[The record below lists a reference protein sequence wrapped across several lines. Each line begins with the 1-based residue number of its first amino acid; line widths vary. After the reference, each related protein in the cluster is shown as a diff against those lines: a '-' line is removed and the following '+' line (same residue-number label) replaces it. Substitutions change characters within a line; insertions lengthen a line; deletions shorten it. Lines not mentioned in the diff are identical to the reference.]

1 MKKINYETFNS
12 IISITLLCS
21 IVSTLFSI
29 YILRLHIGEM
39 GIEIRGKFVS
49 IIVELGVITAFIKFG
64 TSQSI
69 MYYLKK
75 TEKVKLWT
83 NFIAILLIQSFFL
96 LLISILIFLLDL
108 GIFFNDL
115 SLYLFSTLIISTF
128 IYNSISWFIF
138 LSKNIKIF
146 FFQTMIYV
154 LTYFFALNFI
164 LKYSKLDLEFAFFAL
179 IFAQISSTMYLFISS
194 SIFNF
199 KMIDK
204 ILIKKIFSNGF
215 KNLGWSYLKDMLY
228 KIDIIIFSRIL
239 DVKEFG
245 YYTIIQN
252 LSQFVWKFTDPLVSA
267 YSKYVIKFDLNAI
280 SIFYNRILKSFF
292 IFFLLFIIPITLLFA
307 NQIFNIISGE
317 NLNNYRNMIIIYVLT
332 FIFFLIWKL
341 TAQTFVILNSVKN
354 IYYSLFIFFITLSIS
369 FIFTNEEFYYFPI
382 IISFIATTIFLTIS
396 FYIYIHE
403 KKTIKN

>member
-1 MKKINYETFNS
+1 
-12 IISITLLCS
+12 
-21 IVSTLFSI
+21 
-29 YILRLHIGEM
+29 M

-75 TEKVKLWT
+75 TEMAKLWT
-83 NFIAILLIQSFFL
+83 NFIAVLLIQSFFL
-96 LLISILIFLLDL
+96 LLICILIFLLDL
-108 GIFFNDL
+108 GVFFNDL

-194 SIFNF
+194 SKFNF

-204 ILIKKIFSNGF
+204 IFIIKILSNGF
-215 KNLGWSYLKDMLY
+215 KNLGWSYLKDMLA
-228 KIDIIIFSRIL
+228 SPH
-239 DVKEFG
+239 VC
-245 YYTIIQN
+245 
-252 LSQFVWKFTDPLVSA
+252 
-267 YSKYVIKFDLNAI
+267 
-280 SIFYNRILKSFF
+280 
-292 IFFLLFIIPITLLFA
+292 
-307 NQIFNIISGE
+307 
-317 NLNNYRNMIIIYVLT
+317 
-332 FIFFLIWKL
+332 
-341 TAQTFVILNSVKN
+341 
-354 IYYSLFIFFITLSIS
+354 
-369 FIFTNEEFYYFPI
+369 
-382 IISFIATTIFLTIS
+382 
-396 FYIYIHE
+396 H
-403 KKTIKN
+403 

>member
-1 MKKINYETFNS
+1 LKKINYKTFNS
-12 IISITLLCS
+12 IISITFLSS

-69 MYYLKK
+69 MYYLKT

-96 LLISILIFLLDL
+96 LLICILIFLLDL
-108 GIFFNDL
+108 GVFFNDL

-128 IYNSISWFIF
+128 IYDSISWFIF
-138 LSKNIKIF
+138 LSKNIKIY

-204 ILIKKIFSNGF
+204 IFIKKIFSNGF

-317 NLNNYRNMIIIYVLT
+317 NLNDYRNMIIMYILT